1 MFARLRPLKT
11 YVGLVARHPLH
22 LIAAYAAA
30 IIAEVLLT
38 IQPLFLR
45 AFIDGAQGGLSH
57 RELWQFPAFM
67 VAAAALTYAFD
78 FISAA
83 IRFLLQRRIERELKE
98 VYLDFGGER
107 RADNVH
113 YALYSGIGK
122 LAELSLSLG
131 VDFLLVTS
139 RIALILAFLSLDNP
153 ALGLAT
159 LLILGAGLAVNALT
173 VSRLGRI
180 RRTVERATGS
190 VVARASRGAGAAAK
204 ERLGRIYSYDLP
216 QFNLE
221 SLNVLLSF
229 CVFRVLPVSVLAW
242 YLLGRGGSLGSLA
255 STFLYFSMLRG
266 PFSELTSLLQKSVVT
281 FTESAL
287 FRGELEQGLAL
298 NRLFEALPRGMI
310 WERSPRRRGT
320 PLSAAS
326 SAGGNGREFFDD
338 MSGADKAAA
347 LDSLRRRSKAASV
360 YLYSEDAAVARHA
373 HFIHHGGGEASTVL
387 VELPS

>member
-1 MFARLRPLKT
+1 MFARLRPLKP
-11 YVGLVARHPLH
+11 YIGLVARHPLH

-30 IIAEVLLT
+30 VIAEVLLT

-45 AFIDGAQGGLSH
+45 GFIDGAQSGSSH

-67 VAAAALTYAFD
+67 VAAAGLTYAFD
-78 FISAA
+78 FISVA

-98 VYLDFGGER
+98 VYLDFSGER
-107 RADNVH
+107 RADNIH
-113 YALYSGIGK
+113 YALYSGIAK
-122 LAELSLSLG
+122 LAQLSLSLG
-131 VDFLLVTS
+131 VDFLLVLS
-139 RIALILAFLSLDNP
+139 RIALILGFLSLDNP

-159 LLILGAGLAVNALT
+159 LLILVASLAVNALT

-180 RRTVERATGS
+180 SRTVERSTGS
-190 VVARASRGAGAAAK
+190 VVARALRGAGGAAK
-204 ERLGRIYSYDLP
+204 ERLGRIYSYDVP

-242 YLLGRGGSLGSLA
+242 YLLGRGSLGSLA

-310 WERSPRRRGT
+310 WERSPRKRGT
-320 PLSAAS
+320 PLSAAA
-326 SAGGNGREFFDD
+326 SAGGNTREFFDD
-338 MSGADKAAA
+338 LGGAEKAAA
-347 LDSLRRRSKAASV
+347 LDSLRLRSKSFS
-360 YLYSEDAAVARHA
+360 LCIYSEDSSVARHA
-373 HFIHHGGGEASTVL
+373 HFIHRGGGEASTVL
-387 VELPS
+387 QEAAS

>member
-1 MFARLRPLKT
+1 MFARLRPLKP
-11 YVGLVARHPLH
+11 YVALAARHPLH
-22 LIAAYAAA
+22 LIAAFAAA
-30 IIAEVLLT
+30 LIAEVLLT

-45 AFIDGAQGGLSH
+45 AFIDGAQSGLPH

-67 VAAAALTYAFD
+67 VAAAGLTYAFD

-107 RADNVH
+107 RADNIQH
-113 YALYSGIGK
+113 ALYSGIGK
-122 LAELSLSLG
+122 LAQLSLSLA
-131 VDFLLVTS
+131 VDFLLVMS

-159 LLILGAGLAVNALT
+159 LLILAASLGVNAAT

-180 RRTVERATGS
+180 SRAVERAAGS
-190 VVARASRGAGAAAK
+190 VVARALRGKAGAAK
-204 ERLGRIYSYDLP
+204 ERLGRIYSYDVP

-229 CVFRVLPVSVLAW
+229 GIFRVLPVSALAW
-242 YLLGRGGSLGSLA
+242 YLLGRGSLGSLA

-266 PFSELTSLLQKSVVT
+266 PFSDLTSLLQRSVVT

-298 NRLFEALPRGMI
+298 NGLFEALPRGMI

-320 PLSAAS
+320 PLSAAAA
-326 SAGGNGREFFDD
+326 AGEGAREFYDD
-338 MSGADKAAA
+338 LNGSAKDSA
-347 LDSLRRRSKAASV
+347 LDGLRRRSKERSLCV
-360 YLYSEDAAVARHA
+360 YSEDPALRRHA
-373 HFIHHGGGEASTVL
+373 HFVHRGAGEAATVL
-387 VELPS
+387 AEDAS